1 MQVTISLLNCSQ
13 KLMHTMY
20 SMHFF
25 QYKLHHNSTN
35 LLLQQG
41 SWLGGERVLLEKE
54 EDLHVPV
61 GVFTVNANAFFHKF
75 FTSHLLWLDWGF
87 NNRSSYNT
95 SGITNCLLSWITF
108 CVWSIGFHFISVP
121 DCLWSCSNILL
132 TTIKKKAFI
141 WSFNYEKWAIY
152 YFLFWHKVKQTGNKN
167 KEKFKLRYVTGLIP
181 NSQELVL

>member
-1 MQVTISLLNCSQ
+1 MWVTISLLNCSQ

-41 SWLGGERVLLEKE
+41 SWLGGEKVLLEKE

-87 NNRSSYNT
+87 NNCSSYNT

-108 CVWSIGFHFISVP
+108 CVWSIGFHFISIP

-132 TTIKKKAFI
+132 TTIKKKH
-141 WSFNYEKWAIY
+141 SFDPLTMRSEQYIISSFDTKSN
-152 YFLFWHKVKQTGNKN
+152 KQVTRIKKN
-167 KEKFKLRYVTGLIP
+167 LSWDMSLG
-181 NSQELVL
+181 